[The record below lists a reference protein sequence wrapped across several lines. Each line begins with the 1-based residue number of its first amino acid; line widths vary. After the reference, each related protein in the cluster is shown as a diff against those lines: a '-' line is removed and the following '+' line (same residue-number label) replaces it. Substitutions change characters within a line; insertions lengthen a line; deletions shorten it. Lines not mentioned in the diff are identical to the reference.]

1 MVQPAL
7 DRREV
12 LAELFPEPGAYLM
25 IAGLAGAA
33 RDASALTGEADYLFA
48 FGGAMGGAVPM
59 GLGMA
64 LAAPASR
71 VAVITGDGELLMNA
85 GALASVASAMPENL
99 SIVCIDNARHGET
112 GDQPGHTARRT
123 DLARLAEGAGLPSTM
138 TVTDRAGLGAAASFL
153 ETAPGPRFVCVR
165 VRPGPPADYA
175 RNWDPAEC
183 RLRFRR
189 ACLAAAQKSMQRP
202 SFSQSP

>member
-1 MVQPAL
+1 MTGVGL

-12 LAELFPEPGAYLM
+12 LGALFPDPTRYLM
-25 IAGLAGAA
+25 VAGLAGSA
-33 RDASALTGEADYLFA
+33 RDAAALTGEADNLFA

-64 LAAPASR
+64 LAAPDR
-71 VAVITGDGELLMNA
+71 PVAVITGDGELLMNA

-99 SIVCIDNARHGET
+99 SIVCIDNGRHGET
-112 GDQPGHTARRT
+112 GGQLGHSARRT
-123 DLARLAEGAGLPSTM
+123 DLARLAEGAGLPSAM
-138 TVTDRAGLGAAASFL
+138 TAADGAGLAAAADFL

-165 VRPGPPADYA
+165 VRPGPPAEY
-175 RNWDPAEC
+175 RRSWDPAEG

-189 ACLAAAQKSMQRP
+189 GFDEATGG
-202 SFSQSP
+202 